1 MQKNRAGWT
10 VLGLVMAGL
19 SMTAVAQ
26 TNGGAAKVAAPSI
39 NAATPQR
46 VLILGDSMMRL
57 LSHSLERELAKHPGV
72 TATTFTSLG
81 SGLAR
86 LDAFDWLGKMRSAM
100 DETKPDAVIVALG
113 TNDKQALQADG
124 SAVVQPGD
132 PAWSTEYARRVGA
145 AMDILVRGGSRQVLW
160 MVLPDMRVAK
170 NQSDAMEIN
179 AIIRQEAALRP
190 VIHIFDTRSLLSR
203 KPGTYSPYLIGSDGL
218 PLAVRDADGVHL
230 SRAGADLTAGKLTA
244 AMGFADVAVKQ

>member
-1 MQKNRAGWT
+1 MHKNKVGWT

-19 SMTAVAQ
+19 NMAAVAQ
-26 TNGGAAKVAAPSI
+26 TNGGAAKAVEPSI

-46 VLILGDSMMRL
+46 VLIMGDSMMRL

-72 TATTFTSLG
+72 TTTTFTSLG

-100 DETKPDAVIVALG
+100 DEVKPDTVIVALG

-132 PAWSTEYARRVGA
+132 PAWNTEYTRRVGA
-145 AMDILVRGGSRQVLW
+145 AMDILVRGGARQVFW
-160 MVLPDMRVAK
+160 MELPDMRVDR
-170 NQSDAMEIN
+170 NQADAMEIN
-179 AIIRQEAALRP
+179 AVFRQEAGMRP
-190 VIHIFDTRSLLSR
+190 AIHIFETKSVLSR
-203 KPGTYSPYLIGSDGL
+203 KPGTYSPYLIGRDGL

-244 AMGFADVAVKQ
+244 AIGFADVAVKQ